1 MNLNSIFGI
10 PPKVLDRD
18 VLFNPFEEYFY
29 IPTVSIQIGYFCCA
43 DFEVVGYKFYNRII
57 FRVINPY
64 KSHVLRI
71 KFT

>member
-1 MNLNSIFGI
+1 MNLNSVFGI
-10 PPKVLDRD
+10 SPKVLDRD

-57 FRVINPY
+57 FGLLVKTGAETPP
-64 KSHVLRI
+64 K
-71 KFT
+71 